1 MRRRPRRRHF
11 AVCMNAADHVGGTLA
26 ICMIISDCVGSTLAV
41 CTIST
46 DHVGDIQIGKK
57 TISNRVEVLHSF
69 QEKGSNIRKIFHP
82 FGWKGSNVR
91 KVFHSFG
98 WKGSNVRK
106 VFHPFGWKG
115 SNGDSNIHEGRKMA
129 NDVKNSCDRKKFSYF
144 FCLLR
149 ILCLPLKGETGKVAF
164 EQPAGWWATEE
175 SAFPLKWATVQ
186 NHLNRSARL
195 PANPA
200 PLHSS
205 TQQHESILFRS
216 CCHRFAGQA
225 WQQPGTPR
233 GGVSQ
238 QTRLAL
244 SQRASGPQE
253 SGPAVESYLQDH
265 PAAFLRE

>member
-57 TISNRVEVLHSF
+57 MISNCVEVLHSF
-69 QEKGSNIRKIFHP
+69 QEKGSN
-82 FGWKGSNVR
+82 VR
-91 KVFHSFG
+91 KVFHS
-98 WKGSNVRK
+98 
-106 VFHPFGWKG
+106 FGWKG

-144 FCLLR
+144 FCLSR
-149 ILCLPLKGETGKVAF
+149 ILCLPLKGETGKVVL
-164 EQPAGWWATEE
+164 EQPTGWWATEQ
-175 SAFPLKWATVQ
+175 SAFPLKWVTVQ
-186 NHLNRSARL
+186 NRLNRSARL

-216 CCHRFAGQA
+216 CCHRFAG
-225 WQQPGTPR
+225 
-233 GGVSQ
+233 
-238 QTRLAL
+238 
-244 SQRASGPQE
+244 
-253 SGPAVESYLQDH
+253 
-265 PAAFLRE
+265 

>member
-11 AVCMNAADHVGGTLA
+11 AVCKNAADHVGGTLA

-57 TISNRVEVLHSF
+57 MISNRVEVLHSF
-69 QEKGSNIRKIFHP
+69 QEKGSNVRKVFHW
-82 FGWKGSNVR
+82 FGWKGFNVRKVFHSFWWKGSNVREFFHSFQEKGSNVR

-98 WKGSNVRK
+98 WKGSN
-106 VFHPFGWKG
+106 
-115 SNGDSNIHEGRKMA
+115 SDSNIHEGRKMA

-149 ILCLPLKGETGKVAF
+149 ILWLPLKGETGKVAF
-164 EQPAGWWATEE
+164 EQPTGWWTTEQ

-216 CCHRFAGQA
+216 CCHRFAG
-225 WQQPGTPR
+225 
-233 GGVSQ
+233 
-238 QTRLAL
+238 
-244 SQRASGPQE
+244 
-253 SGPAVESYLQDH
+253 
-265 PAAFLRE
+265 